1 MNGVANVH
9 VLLRRDHKGLG
20 LMRGGP
26 HRSLVACVLE
36 GLARFD
42 NRYERGNWDSVKTC
56 DGDGGVVVIGVNCS
70 FRCYGGCGLLGLR
83 VSLAKLHCCC
93 NMCRS

>member
-42 NRYERGNWDSVKTC
+42 NRYERGNWDSVETC
-56 DGDGGVVVIGVNCS
+56 
-70 FRCYGGCGLLGLR
+70 
-83 VSLAKLHCCC
+83 
-93 NMCRS
+93 